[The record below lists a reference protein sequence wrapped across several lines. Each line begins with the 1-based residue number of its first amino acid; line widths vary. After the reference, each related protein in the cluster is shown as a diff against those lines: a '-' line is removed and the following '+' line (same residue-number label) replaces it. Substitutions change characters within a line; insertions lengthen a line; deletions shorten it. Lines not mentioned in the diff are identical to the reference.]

1 MLTCVTQPM
10 LFFTRFLYE
19 YARRHPDYSVALL
32 LRLAKKYEATLEKCC
47 AEADPHAC
55 YGKVVG
61 FRKPRTQ
68 RRLTALPIR
77 SIQTFS

>member
-1 MLTCVTQPM
+1 ML
-10 LFFTRFLYE
+10 LFTRFLYE
-19 YARRHPDYSVALL
+19 YSRRHPDYSVSLL

-61 FRKPRTQ
+61 FSTPRAQ
-68 RRLTALPIR
+68 RRLPALPTR
-77 SIQTFS
+77 REEAMN